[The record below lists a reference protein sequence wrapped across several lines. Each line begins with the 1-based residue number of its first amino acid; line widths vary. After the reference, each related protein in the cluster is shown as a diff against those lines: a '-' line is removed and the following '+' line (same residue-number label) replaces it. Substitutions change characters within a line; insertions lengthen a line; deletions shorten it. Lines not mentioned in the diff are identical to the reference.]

1 MRLIQK
7 SCIWQLKATKKKLF
21 LEINY
26 LQTTTTQQVYAKE
39 SLDPQARVLCRR
51 LIVTL
56 RFSLLYSVF
65 VLFHYS
71 HSKSLE
77 N

>member
-1 MRLIQK
+1 M
-7 SCIWQLKATKKKLF
+7 F

-26 LQTTTTQQVYAKE
+26 LETATTQQVYAKK
-39 SLDPQARVLCRR
+39 SLDPQARVLRRR
-51 LIVTL
+51 LIVTW